1 MVIQMHIGLLTPP
14 RPAPTDALSALHF
27 SALYDDTSGE
37 IRVMQ
42 PKIQAAASL
51 HPHFI
56 PGGTFKVISKYLKF
70 AKIEVWKE
78 ASQLD
83 SRPLSVPFLFRA
95 SGKGTDLTDKRARLA
110 CTQRV

>member
-1 MVIQMHIGLLTPP
+1 MPTEQNGNSDAYLPTHPPPSP

-51 HPHFI
+51 QPHFI
-56 PGGTFKVISKYLKF
+56 PGGTFEVMSKCLKF
-70 AKIEVWKE
+70 AKIEVWKD
-78 ASQLD
+78 SSDLD
-83 SRPLSVPFLFRA
+83 SAPFLWDTVF
-95 SGKGTDLTDKRARLA
+95 SPWSTI
-110 CTQRV
+110 